1 MSAKVYVVQISGS
14 FGSWEI
20 HGDAYL
26 SLKACRARCRELEAD
41 FLIENQRDVS
51 PWKLLDISKHK
62 FEKMDGADI
71 KKAILELDGDDVED
85 YIENVYQVGGA
96 VSFEEIELM
105 DLILP
110 GIQRTNQ
117 WQR

>member
-1 MSAKVYVVQISGS
+1 MSTKVYVVQISGS

-26 SLKACRARCRELEAD
+26 SLKACRARCRELEAE
-41 FLIENQRDVS
+41 FLVDNYRSVL
-51 PWKLLDISKHK
+51 WGLLDISNYKL
-62 FEKMDGADI
+62 EQMDVPEI
-71 KKAILELDGDDVED
+71 KKAILELDADDVGT

-96 VSFEEIELM
+96 VSLEEIELK

-110 GIQRTNQ
+110 GIGRKS
-117 WQR
+117 

>member
-1 MSAKVYVVQISGS
+1 MSTKVYVVQISGS
-14 FGSWEI
+14 FGSWNI

-26 SLKACRARCRELEAD
+26 SLDACQARCRELEAD
-41 FLIENQRDVS
+41 FLIENTLNTL

-62 FEKMDGADI
+62 FEKMDVAEI

-85 YIENVYQVGGA
+85 YIEDVYQVGGA
-96 VSFEEIELM
+96 VSLEEIELM

-110 GIQRTNQ
+110 GIGRKN
-117 WQR
+117 